1 MTGDVRHFSDLKVWQ
16 KSHILFLDF
25 MKDIETL
32 NNSVTSREII
42 KQLVRSIGSI
52 GANIAEG
59 FNSRITKEYIR
70 YLDIAKRTT
79 AESEN
84 WFYKLRDSV
93 LLKKTIADDRINNC
107 VEISKMLQGL
117 MNALSVKSRS

>member
-59 FNSRITKEYIR
+59 FNSRTTKEYIR